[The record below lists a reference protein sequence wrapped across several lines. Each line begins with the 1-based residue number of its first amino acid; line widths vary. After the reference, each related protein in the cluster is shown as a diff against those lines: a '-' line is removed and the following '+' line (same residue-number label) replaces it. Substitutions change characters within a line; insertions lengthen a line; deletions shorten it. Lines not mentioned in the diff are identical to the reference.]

1 MPDLAW
7 RTTREA
13 EHAAL
18 GLAAASKGGEVLRMA
33 THFATS
39 GGAVLVTVETDR
51 SQVSVLGA
59 ESLESEAAVQEAQA
73 RRLHVE
79 AAGGRLFRFPGW
91 DALVGVLSV
100 RDVLS
105 RTDIDAV
112 VMVGHR
118 EPLDPDALLD
128 TQAFVRP
135 TMSGGRTELVVRPA
149 ADGLVVP
156 FEQPNPTPCCS
167 SH

>member
-1 MPDLAW
+1 MPEGRW

-18 GLAAASKGGEVLRMA
+18 GLAAAGKGGAVVRMA
-33 THFATS
+33 THFARS
-39 GGAVLVTVETDR
+39 GGAVLVTIETD
-51 SQVSVLGA
+51 SSGVSVLGA
-59 ESLESEAAVQEAQA
+59 ESLESGAEQAAWALM
-73 RRLHVE
+73 LHVE

-105 RTDIDAV
+105 STDIDAV
-112 VMVGHR
+112 LMVGHR
-118 EPLDPDALLD
+118 EPLDTEALLD
-128 TQAFVRP
+128 TQGFVRP

-149 ADGLVVP
+149 ADGLAVP
-156 FEQPNPTPCCS
+156 FEQPNPTPCCA